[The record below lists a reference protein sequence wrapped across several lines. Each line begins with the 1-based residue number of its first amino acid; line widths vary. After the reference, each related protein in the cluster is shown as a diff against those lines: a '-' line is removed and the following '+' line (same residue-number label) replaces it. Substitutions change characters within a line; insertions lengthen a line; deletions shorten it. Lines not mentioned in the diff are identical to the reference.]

1 MDWVR
6 LIVALS
12 QVQASCVYA
21 PPPVLAQG
29 QGGDTL
35 GRMRVNAG
43 TEVGY
48 GVVASWWKAS
58 GVGDADINSS
68 PAGAMRIRLGL
79 TDDLDVG
86 VVGGLGPDQTIVAG
100 PEVKWRFARLVE
112 SSSEDSPAFHASIV
126 SGVGLGT
133 STFRYGGYGVDAG
146 SSHLYLAPYTGL
158 LVSGGIPL
166 IQMYSGLR
174 VAGSQTLDASR
185 ADLTIYPVLAF
196 GIEMRPEHFYHL
208 FVEGDLA
215 GGYTTQNA
223 GDAAILGYAVGGV
236 SMTFDLAP
244 SQ

>member
-48 GVVASWWKAS
+48 GVVASWWNAN
-58 GVGDADINSS
+58 GIGDADINSN
-68 PAGAMRIRLGL
+68 PAGAVRVRFGV

-86 VVGGLGPDQTIVAG
+86 LVGGLGPDRTIIAG

-112 SSSEDSPAFHASIV
+112 SAIEGAPAFHASVV
-126 SGVGLGT
+126 SGVGLGS

-146 SSHLYLAPYTGL
+146 SSHIYVAPYTGL
-158 LVSGGIPL
+158 LVSGGIQL
-166 IQMYSGLR
+166 IQMYSGFR
-174 VAGSQTLDASR
+174 VAASQTLDASR

-196 GIEMRPEHFYHL
+196 GVEVRPERFYHL

-223 GDAAILGYAVGGV
+223 NDAAILGYAVGGV

-244 SQ
+244 AK